1 MFRKVWIFF
10 LALALAACNVPSV
23 TTAAP
28 DGPAPTETPFVP
40 DPGDIAGPIPAVTP
54 AFDPLTD
61 EMLRNAPYTLGGQDT
76 LDVIWFVDGVYQQG
90 SDPSAVGYVSAEMLE
105 PPAFGDLNGDGLVDA
120 AALVAEHYGG
130 TGVFVYLAIYLNN
143 LGQPLYN
150 GSGIIDDRPII
161 NALAIQDGF
170 ILLDAVIH
178 SYEDPLCCPSF
189 HVNET
194 YYLGPAGLTWGR
206 RTSFTPEGSE
216 RAIDITLPA
225 AGEHPAGPLHVTGSV
240 TIAPF
245 ENNLVYVL
253 LDQTN
258 TVLVS
263 GSLTVSAAEPGAPG
277 TFDTVIDLGD
287 LPTGCTVRLEIRDLS
302 AADGLLLALDSVEMT
317 IK

>member
-54 AFDPLTD
+54 AFDPLTA
-61 EMLRNAPYTLGGQDT
+61 EALRSAPYTLGGQDT
-76 LDVIWFVDGVYQQG
+76 LDVIWFVDGIYQPG
-90 SDPSAVGYVSAEMLE
+90 TDPSMPGYVLAEMLD
-105 PPAFGDLNGDGLVDA
+105 PIAFGDLYGDGLVDA

-150 GSGIIDDRPII
+150 GSGMIDDRPVI
-161 NALAIQDGF
+161 NALAIQGGT

-189 HVNET
+189 HVHET

-206 RTSFTPEGSE
+206 RTSFTPEGGE

-225 AGEHPAGPLHVTGSV
+225 PGEHPAGPLRVSGNV

-253 LDQTN
+253 LDQTGA
-258 TVLVS
+258 VLLS
-263 GSLTVSAAEPGAPG
+263 GPLAVSAAEPGAPG
-277 TFDTVIDLGD
+277 TFDAVVDLGD
-287 LPTGCTVRLEIRDLS
+287 LPVGSTVRLEIRDLS
-302 AADGLLLALDSVEMT
+302 GADGLLLALDSVEMT